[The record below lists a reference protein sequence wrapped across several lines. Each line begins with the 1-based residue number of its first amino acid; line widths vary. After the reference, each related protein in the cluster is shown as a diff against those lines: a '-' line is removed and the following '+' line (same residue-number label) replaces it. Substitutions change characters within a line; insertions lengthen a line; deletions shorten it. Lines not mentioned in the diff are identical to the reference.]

1 MSVGEGLENV
11 EIKVPAEDL
20 DEDGFISVWNIASA
34 SCAGDLALTRSLA
47 AQLMSFLCK
56 KGCDFVVTSTTNAE
70 YLDSQFEKDNKVLYA
85 WKADSEM
92 VDLISQHAEVPYK
105 AFVNFLANQK
115 FNATTNYNP
124 RRADRVEWFQNM
136 WSVG

>member
-11 EIKVPAEDL
+11 EIKVPPEEL
-20 DEDGFISVWNIASA
+20 DDDGFISVWNIASA
-34 SCAGDLALTRSLA
+34 SCNGDLTTTRALA
-47 AQLMSFLCK
+47 AQLLAFLCK
-56 KGCDFVVTSTTNAE
+56 KECDFVVTSTTNAE

-92 VDLISQHAEVPYK
+92 VDLVSQHAEVPYK
-105 AFVNFLANQK
+105 AFVNFLGNQK

-124 RRADRVEWFQNM
+124 RRIDRVEWFQNK

>member
-1 MSVGEGLENV
+1 MAVGEGLEDITV
-11 EIKVPAEDL
+11 KISPEDL
-20 DEDGFISVWNIASA
+20 DEDGFVSVWNIASF
-34 SCAGDLALTRSLA
+34 SCDGDLTLTRALASSL
-47 AQLMSFLCK
+47 LGFLCK

-92 VDLISQHAEVPYK
+92 VDLVAQHAEVPHQ
-105 AFVNFLANQK
+105 AFLSFLENQK
-115 FNATTNYNP
+115 FNATTNYSP
-124 RRADRVEWFQNM
+124 RRADRVEWFQNL